1 MFSKALDRRDI
12 AVSLELCCVS
22 FVPMDVF
29 GGADDMNF
37 LTLANSSMECLLPWA
52 KRLWF
57 DGSKSGRASAKLLL
71 SLLFFCVDELDEVD
85 DELADELSEELEV
98 ELIDSL
104 SFGEDVFLEKKLGI
118 H

>member
-1 MFSKALDRRDI
+1 MFSKALDRREI

-22 FVPMDVF
+22 LVPMDVS
-29 GGADDMNF
+29 GADDMNF

-57 DGSKSGRASAKLLL
+57 EGSKSGRASAKLLL

-85 DELADELSEELEV
+85 DELSEELEV

-104 SFGEDVFLEKKLGI
+104 SFGEDVFLEKKPGI